1 MTLGYNLLYERTFLD
16 PVMRTRELALRTSKL
31 LEQEAAGADLPAVL
45 ARART
50 SAGFIAVEFFPARSS
65 NPRTTQICD
74 QRRWRVTRYFMD
86 GPAALVPG
94 SGGVSGSPDREE
106 VRGGQPRG
114 DSNLRGIDVAQ
125 FAPVDFSM
133 DAGRPVQGDD
143 LEVTAAR
150 NRVVRTSV
158 KM

>member
-1 MTLGYNLLYERTFLD
+1 MVAPIAKKSAVDNL
-16 PVMRTRELALRTSKL
+16 
-31 LEQEAAGADLPAVL
+31 EAIL
-45 ARART
+45 
-50 SAGFIAVEFFPARSS
+50 
-65 NPRTTQICD
+65 
-74 QRRWRVTRYFMD
+74 
-86 GPAALVPG
+86 
-94 SGGVSGSPDREE
+94 
-106 VRGGQPRG
+106 
-114 DSNLRGIDVAQ
+114 NLRGIDVAQ